1 MRLLQDDRVSAGNYH
16 RAAPIE
22 TFTASANQRHPT
34 DPDEKVTLVA
44 KVATGRAIVDAELV
58 PLGRGRNTEVPIEFG
73 PRQGLERQILSN
85 FSPANGDRPKVAFR
99 I

>member
-34 DPDEKVTLVA
+34 DPDEKVT
-44 KVATGRAIVDAELV
+44 
-58 PLGRGRNTEVPIEFG
+58 FG
-73 PRQGLERQILSN
+73 CQ
-85 FSPANGDRPKVAFR
+85 AGDRAGDR
-99 I
+99 